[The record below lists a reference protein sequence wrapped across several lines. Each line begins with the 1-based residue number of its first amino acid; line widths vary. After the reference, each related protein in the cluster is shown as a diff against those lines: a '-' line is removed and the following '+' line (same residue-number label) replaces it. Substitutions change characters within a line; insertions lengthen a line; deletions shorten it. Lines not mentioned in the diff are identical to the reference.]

1 MTIKLLIILAF
12 VPSMLGI
19 TIQNDPTGKNF
30 KALVGQSC
38 REMTDGGCMIYTYRI
53 LNFRSD
59 SVKVSYQVVA
69 YCSPEE
75 REINYTNAYDHLIKI
90 YKWSVCKDSLCI
102 HGLDDYGTLIFQNST
117 LIGEDKSTKRKIVF
131 NEIAF

>member
-1 MTIKLLIILAF
+1 
-12 VPSMLGI
+12 MLGL
-19 TIQNDPTGKNF
+19 TIQNDPTGKHF

-38 REMTDGGCMIYTYRI
+38 GKMIDGGCTIYTYRI

-59 SVKVSYQVVA
+59 SVEVSYQVEA
-69 YCSPEE
+69 YCTPNE
-75 REINYTNAYDHLIKI
+75 RQNNDNHTQDKLTKT
-90 YKWSVCKDSLCI
+90 YKWSVCKDSLSI

-131 NEIAF
+131 GEVSLP

>member
-12 VPSMLGI
+12 VPSMLGL

-30 KALVGQSC
+30 KALIGQSC

-53 LNFRSD
+53 LNFKSD
-59 SVKVSYQVVA
+59 SVEVSYQVMA
-69 YCSPEE
+69 YCSPNE
-75 REINYTNAYDHLIKI
+75 RQNNDNHTQDKLTKT
-90 YKWSVCKDSLCI
+90 YKWSVCKDSLSI

-131 NEIAF
+131 SEE

>member
-12 VPSMLGI
+12 VPSLLSI
-19 TIQNDPTGKNF
+19 TNQNNPAGKNF
-30 KALVGQSC
+30 KALLGQSC

-53 LNFRSD
+53 LNFKSD
-59 SVKVSYQVVA
+59 SVEVSYQVMA
-69 YCSPEE
+69 YCSPNE
-75 REINYTNAYDHLIKI
+75 RQNNYNHTNDHLIKT
-90 YKWSVCKDSLCI
+90 YKWSVCKDSLSI

-131 NEIAF
+131 SEE

>member
-1 MTIKLLIILAF
+1 
-12 VPSMLGI
+12 MLGL

-59 SVKVSYQVVA
+59 SVEVSYQVKT
-69 YCSPEE
+69 YCLPNE
-75 REINYTNAYDHLIKI
+75 RQNNDNHTHDNLIKT
-90 YKWSVCKDSLCI
+90 YKWSVCKDSLSI
-102 HGLDDYGTLIFQNST
+102 HGLDDYDRLIFQNST

-131 NEIAF
+131 SEE

>member
-19 TIQNDPTGKNF
+19 TTQNDPTGKNF

-38 REMTDGGCMIYTYRI
+38 REMTDGSCMIYTYRI

-59 SVKVSYQVVA
+59 SVKVSYQVKT
-69 YCSPEE
+69 YCLPNE
-75 REINYTNAYDHLIKI
+75 RQNNDNHTHDNLIKT
-90 YKWSVCKDSLCI
+90 YKWSVCKDSLSI
-102 HGLDDYGTLIFQNST
+102 HGLDDYDRLIFQNST

-131 NEIAF
+131 SEE

>member
-19 TIQNDPTGKNF
+19 TTQNDPTGKNF

-53 LNFRSD
+53 LNFKPSFQAFFIMACTTQAII
-59 SVKVSYQVVA
+59 S
-69 YCSPEE
+69 
-75 REINYTNAYDHLIKI
+75 
-90 YKWSVCKDSLCI
+90 CKSM
-102 HGLDDYGTLIFQNST
+102 F
-117 LIGEDKSTKRKIVF
+117 
-131 NEIAF
+131 

>member
-12 VPSMLGI
+12 VPSLLSI
-19 TIQNDPTGKNF
+19 TNQNNPAGKNF
-30 KALVGQSC
+30 KALLGQSC
-38 REMTDGGCMIYTYRI
+38 RALTDGGCMIYTYRI

-59 SVKVSYQVVA
+59 SVEVSYQVMA
-69 YCSPEE
+69 YCSPYE
-75 REINYTNAYDHLIKI
+75 RQNNYNHTNDHLIKT
-90 YKWSVCKDSLCI
+90 YKWSVCKDSLSI

-131 NEIAF
+131 SEE